1 MVVTGMSW
9 IWFGVATIVGAIVGV
24 IAGGVRVAVA
34 GLEVQVNVPK
44 LKVRPASKVMEAG
57 KETIL
62 IDVKSWCAPPTW
74 RATVDEIS
82 AIVRPG
88 VCPDR

>member
-1 MVVTGMSW
+1 MVGEVDAGKPCIAAMVPTV
-9 IWFGVATIVGAIVGV
+9 VATPV
-24 IAGGVRVAVA
+24 
-34 GLEVQVNVPK
+34 VQVNAPTV
-44 LKVRPASKVMEAG
+44 KVRPASNVMEAG
-57 KETIL
+57 NDTIL
-62 IDVKSWCAPPTW
+62 LEQRSRCAPPTW